1 MKYNV
6 LHENILAFTG
16 PNQKVPPA
24 FFQKFVIFLSV
35 T

>member
-16 PNQKVPPA
+16 PNQKVQPA
-24 FFQKFVIFLSV
+24 FFQKFGN
-35 T
+35 